1 MKISKEMLLTVG
13 GASLLLIGNVIKG
26 IGDKKT
32 SDNKLEEL
40 VNKAVEEKL
49 NNQ

>member
-1 MKISKEMLLTVG
+1 MKISKEMLFTVG
-13 GASLLLIGNVIKG
+13 GAGMLLVGNIIKG

-40 VNKAVEEKL
+40 VNKAVEEKIK
-49 NNQ
+49 NQ

>member
-1 MKISKEMLLTVG
+1 MKINKELLLTVG
-13 GASLLLIGNVIKG
+13 GATLLLVGNVIKG
-26 IGDKKT
+26 IGDKKA

-49 NNQ
+49 TNQ